1 MNGSFGSIT
10 SFRAGAVDFRF
21 TLDTGRFSA
30 SQQTVETG
38 HNRTHAPQ
46 QHQGGP
52 FPRSGTETP
61 KQQVVQR
68 DAAQPKAERS
78 TSKKASKPAQ
88 SDKKSEQQLYQEFLE
103 WKSRQKDQR

>member
-1 MNGSFGSIT
+1 
-10 SFRAGAVDFRF
+10 
-21 TLDTGRFSA
+21 
-30 SQQTVETG
+30 
-38 HNRTHAPQ
+38 
-46 QHQGGP
+46 
-52 FPRSGTETP
+52 
-61 KQQVVQR
+61 VVQR